1 MNTDQPWL
9 TIWTRPRQTISRITA
24 ETPTRMVLPLAALA
38 GIADALAQNRNNG
51 GDLTSALSGIEIMM
65 GALVAGPIFG
75 IIVLY
80 GFAAL
85 TWLTGRWI
93 GGEGSPVTIR
103 AAFAWASIPKITAML
118 VMLGPIVLYGPK
130 ILTRDIDLDDAG
142 VQSWSDLVILGIFL
156 VIIVALRIWSFVV
169 YLHCLGQ
176 VQGFSAWKAL
186 GNSLLAVL
194 VLVMPIALLSV
205 ILTAGS

>member
-9 TIWTRPRQTISRITA
+9 TIWTRPRQTISRIAA

-38 GIADALAQNRNNG
+38 GIADALAQNRNNS
-51 GDLTSALSGIEIMM
+51 GDLTGALSGIEIMI
-65 GALVAGPIFG
+65 GALVAGPIVG

-130 ILTRDIDLDDAG
+130 ILTRDIGLDDAG

-186 GNSLLAVL
+186 GNSLLAML
-194 VLVMPIALLSV
+194 VLVVPIAVLSV